1 MTSPRFRHVAIE
13 GPIAAGKSTLAR
25 LLSAR
30 LDARLLLE
38 RPEDNPFLEKYYAD
52 SSRYALQTQLTF
64 LFQRVEQYR
73 EVLQPGMFGAPGV
86 VSDFMFEKDELF
98 ARLTLSDEEYR
109 LYAQIHAEVAPRV
122 PPPDLV
128 VWLQAGSPALLK
140 RIAQR
145 GLAMEQGIETG
156 YLDGL
161 CAAYATMFERNP
173 TLPVLA
179 VDTER
184 FNPLR
189 EPSQVQRL
197 IAAIDTF
204 SGPRES
210 LRLD

>member
-1 MTSPRFRHVAIE
+1 MNPPRFRHIAIE

-25 LLSAR
+25 LLSAH
-30 LDARLLLE
+30 LEARLLLE
-38 RPEDNPFLEKYYAD
+38 RPEDNPFLEKFYAD
-52 SSRYALQTQLTF
+52 GSRYALRTQLTF

-73 EVLQPGMFGAPGV
+73 EVLQPGMFASPGV

-98 ARLTLSDEEYR
+98 ARLTLSDAEYR
-109 LYAQIHAEVAPRV
+109 LYALIHAEVAPRV

-128 VWLQAGSPALLK
+128 VWLQAGSPVLLK
-140 RIAQR
+140 RIARR

-156 YLDGL
+156 YLDGIS
-161 CAAYATMFERNP
+161 AAYATMFERDP

-189 EPSQVQRL
+189 EPSQLEGLV
-197 IAAIDTF
+197 AAIDRF

-210 LRLD
+210 LLLD